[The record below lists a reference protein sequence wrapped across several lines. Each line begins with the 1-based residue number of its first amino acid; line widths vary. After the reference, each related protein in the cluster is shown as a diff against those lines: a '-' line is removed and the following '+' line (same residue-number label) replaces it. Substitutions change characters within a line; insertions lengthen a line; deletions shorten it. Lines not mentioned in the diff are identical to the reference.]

1 MQLFKRLCVE
11 AIFSLNKSFSQT
23 LFYRL
28 QDLKVLNK
36 LRMYIEKTEISITNQ
51 LTTEET
57 HNDYFLAYLSRQL
70 SILGR
75 REVHNGRAHFG
86 IFGDGKEIV
95 QLAMAKTFQ
104 KGDWRSGYYRDQT
117 FMLALGLLQ
126 PEEFFAMIYGETDDA
141 MNPSTGGRNFNN
153 HFTTSNLDEN
163 GEIKNLAEKYN
174 SAADISSTGGQMPR
188 LLGLAQASKIVR
200 KNPEIKKHLNNNITG
215 NEVAFGTI
223 GDASTSEGLFF
234 ETINAAGV
242 MQAPMAVTVYDDGY
256 GISVPVDL
264 QTTKASISEALKGFS
279 KEKNTNGIEIYTCKG
294 WDYPELVKTFREGI
308 AKCRKEQIPVLF
320 HIQELTQ
327 PQGHSTSGSHERY
340 KSTER
345 LDWENEFDG
354 LTQFKKWLLETGKAD
369 METLTQIEN
378 KAEKRAKEARKNAW
392 KNYSGGFETEVK
404 HLENILEKIKRT
416 TKGEL
421 DKINE
426 LKEIKQRIFPTR
438 RKYLSFAKR
447 LYFSIHPKTNL
458 EKEKQELNKWISG
471 FEQKSRNFY
480 SKQLYRE
487 GKDSAL
493 KVKPIPARYNTES
506 IEINGSE
513 ILSRNFDVL
522 FTKYPNLVTFGQ
534 DTGKLGDVNQGM
546 KGMQEKYGAHRVSDA
561 GIREATIIGQ
571 GIGMALRGFRP
582 IAEIQYL
589 DYLIYAH
596 STLSDDLASMQY
608 RTKGKQMA
616 PVIVRT
622 RGHQLQGMWHA
633 GSPMQM
639 ILGSLRGMHLCVP
652 RNMTQAAGFYNTL
665 LEASE
670 PALVIEPLKGYNV
683 KEKLPENMGEFKIP
697 LGVPEVVREGSDI
710 TFVTYAWNVHHAVKA
725 ARLLENYGI
734 SAEVIDVRTL
744 LPFDVNHVILESVKK
759 TNKVLFIDEDVPG
772 GATAFMMQKVLEEQK
787 AFDYLD
793 ASPRTLPAREHR
805 PAYGIDGE
813 YFSKP
818 NVEHIF
824 ETVWE
829 MMRETDVKQYPE
841 LKFL

>member
-1 MQLFKRLCVE
+1 M
-11 AIFSLNKSFSQT
+11 
-23 LFYRL
+23 LFYRYS
-28 QDLKVLNK
+28 DKKVLK
-36 LRMYIEKTEISITNQ
+36 ELRMYLEKPEMSTHNHLS
-51 LTTEET
+51 TEEVL
-57 HNDYFLAYLSRQL
+57 NDYYLAYLSRQL

-86 IFGDGKEIV
+86 IFGDGKEIP
-95 QLAMAKTFQ
+95 QLALAKTFQ

-126 PEEFFAMIYGETDDA
+126 PEEFFAMIYGETNEKL
-141 MNPSTGGRNFNN
+141 NPSTGGRNFNN

-200 KNPEIKKHLNNNITG
+200 DNPEIKKHLNNNITG

-242 MQAPMAVTVYDDGY
+242 MQVPMAVTVFDDGF
-256 GISVPVDL
+256 GISVPVEL
-264 QTTKASISEALKGFS
+264 QTTKASISEALKGFQ
-279 KEKNTNGIEIYTCKG
+279 KEKNTNGIEIYTCNG
-294 WDYPELVKTFREGI
+294 WDYPLLVKTVKEGI
-308 AKCRKEQIPVLF
+308 SKCRKTQTPALF

-340 KSTER
+340 KSKNR
-345 LDWENEFDG
+345 LEWEKEYDG
-354 LTQFKKWLLETGKAD
+354 LNQFKKWLLETGKAD

-392 KNYSGGFETEVK
+392 KNYTGGFETEVK
-404 HLENILEKIKRT
+404 HLEKILEIIKRT
-416 TKGEL
+416 TNGEL

-426 LKEIKQRIFPTR
+426 LTEIKQRIFPTR

-447 LYFSIHPKTNL
+447 IYFSIHPKTNL

-471 FEQKSRNFY
+471 FEQKSRDFY
-480 SKQLYRE
+480 SKKLYRE
-487 GKDSAL
+487 GQDSAL
-493 KVKPIPARYNTES
+493 KVKPETARYGNEN

-522 FTKYPNLVTFGQ
+522 FSKYPNLVTFGQ

-571 GIGMALRGFRP
+571 GVGMAMRGFRP

-596 STLSDDLASMQY
+596 STLSDDLASLQY
-608 RTKGKQMA
+608 RTKGKQIA
-616 PVIVRT
+616 PLIVRT

-639 ILGSLRGMHLCVP
+639 LLGSLHGIYLCVP
-652 RNMTQAAGFYNTL
+652 RNMTQAAGMYNTL

-683 KEKLPENMGEFKIP
+683 KEKLPENIGEFKVQM
-697 LGVPEVVREGSDI
+697 GVPEVVKEGTDI

-725 ARLLENYGI
+725 AKMLENYDI
-734 SAEVIDVRTL
+734 SAEVIDVQTL
-744 LPFDVNHVILESVKK
+744 LPFDVNHVILQSIKK

-772 GATAFMMQKVLEEQK
+772 GATAYMMQKVLEEQK

-793 ASPRTLPAREHR
+793 ASPRTLPAKEHR

-818 NVEHIF
+818 NVELLF

-829 MMRETDVKQYPE
+829 MMRETDVKKFPE
-841 LKFL
+841 LYHTD